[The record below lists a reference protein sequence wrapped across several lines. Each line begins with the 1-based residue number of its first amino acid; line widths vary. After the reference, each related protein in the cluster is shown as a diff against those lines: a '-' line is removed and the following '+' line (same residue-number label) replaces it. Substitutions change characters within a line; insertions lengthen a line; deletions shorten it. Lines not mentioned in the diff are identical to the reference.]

1 MLPAATIA
9 LYENLKDQ
17 LPDEFTQSILEGS
30 LRVLVDDNN
39 PIRGNLFA
47 LGTREMMRHVLEI
60 LAPDEF
66 VRKCKWFK
74 NAVEQRRASKQENP
88 EQITRRDRMTYATQG
103 GISDEMLKELEV
115 DPDEMHS
122 ILAQTINKLSK
133 FTHVQPET
141 MLGSAKATDA
151 IVVEVLETLSAFL
164 TSILE
169 FRSEVARVV
178 SDAIDTEVLNT
189 FMADTI
195 GELDELSSHTQVN
208 DAVVENLEVVNIDP
222 HIVTLKG
229 RGTVYVDLVYGSASD
244 ERRGDGARESARY
257 PFTMTI
263 NALTTDFTHLT
274 TGITRVDTSCFYE

>member
-1 MLPAATIA
+1 MLQAATMT

-30 LRVLVDDNN
+30 LRVLVDDSN

-60 LAPDEF
+60 KAPDGL
-66 VRKCKWFK
+66 VRRCEWFA
-74 NAVEQRRASKQENP
+74 NAVEKRRASKQENP

-103 GISDEMLKELEV
+103 GISDEMLKELDV
-115 DPDEMHS
+115 DPDEMHDT
-122 ILAQTINKLSK
+122 LAQTIKKLSK
-133 FTHVQPET
+133 FTHVQPDT

-151 IVVEVLETLSAFL
+151 IVVEVFETLSAFL
-164 TSILE
+164 TSIDE

-178 SDAIDTEVLNT
+178 SDAVDTEVLSA
-189 FMADTI
+189 FMVATI

-208 DAVVENLEVVNIDP
+208 DAEVEKLEVVDIDP

-229 RGTVYVDLVYGSASD
+229 RGTVYVHLVYGSASD
-244 ERRGDGARESARY
+244 ERRGDGARTSAHY

-263 NALTTDFTHLT
+263 NASTTDFTHLT
-274 TGITRVDTSCFYE
+274 TGITRVDTSSFYE